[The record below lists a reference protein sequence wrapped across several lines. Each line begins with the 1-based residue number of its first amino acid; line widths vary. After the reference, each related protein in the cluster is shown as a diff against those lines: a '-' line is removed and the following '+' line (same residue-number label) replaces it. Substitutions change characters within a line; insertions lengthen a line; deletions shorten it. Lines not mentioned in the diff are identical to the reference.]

1 MEHGKNIVILGG
13 GYGGIEAAKQF
24 HKKYKKNKEINIT
37 LIDKN
42 PYHTLMTELHEV
54 AGSRVDP
61 ESVQVSYEKIFGG
74 KQVNVIHDTVTD
86 IDFNA
91 NKLLSE
97 TDEYPYDY
105 LVLGVGA
112 EPEYYGIAGVKEHS
126 FKLWSLDDA
135 LKLRR
140 HINDQFRHAAGERDS
155 KKRKKMLTF
164 AVAGAG
170 FTGIEM
176 AGEIIEHKQTLCRQY
191 HIDEDDVRIIV
202 IEAME
207 EILPILPEKL
217 RKKAAKYLEKKG
229 AEILLQSPITEAG
242 KDYVEIKGENKIP
255 TETLIWTAGVMGCE
269 FAGNLSLTKGKCS
282 NKKCPHATKFG
293 TCGKPACEFAKGHRY
308 VDGKRGRL
316 LANEYLQ
323 SVDRENV
330 YIVGDVLWL
339 MEKRMVVPQI
349 VETALQ
355 TAETAANNIIA
366 DIENKEKEKFE
377 SNYHGFM
384 VSLGGKY
391 GVAHVAGISLTGIFA
406 MASKHL
412 INLHYLFGLA
422 GINAVWN
429 YIKHEFLTIKNKRS
443 FVGGQLSA
451 NIKMHWVL
459 PLRLFVG
466 AKWLI
471 EGISKILDGWL
482 KKGNVYII
490 QTAAASSASPAEGA
504 AEQSWETVQP
514 LIENPTGIYLWIE
527 RTFLQHIPMFF
538 QSVVV
543 LAEIGIGLALIGGL
557 FTFLASG
564 ASIVLG
570 IMFILSAMAGQEIL
584 WYIAAAIVLL
594 GGAGKGFGLD
604 HWVMPA
610 IKKWWNGTRFAK
622 RTYLY
627 VDEPTDRKKKRRKS

>member
-1 MEHGKNIVILGG
+1 MTQGKNIVILGG
-13 GYGGIEAAKQF
+13 GYGGIEAAKQL
-24 HKKYKKNKEINIT
+24 HKKYKRDKNIQIT

-54 AGSRVDP
+54 AGSRVEP

-74 KQVNVIHDTVTD
+74 RRVNVVNDTITD
-86 IDFNA
+86 INFDD
-91 NKLLSE
+91 NKLISE
-97 TDEYPYDY
+97 AEEYSYDY

-112 EPEYYGIAGVKEHS
+112 EPEYYGIHGVKEHS

-140 HINDQFRHAAGERDS
+140 HINDQFRHAAGERDPE
-155 KKRKKMLTF
+155 KRKKMLTF

-176 AGEIIEHKQTLCRQY
+176 AGELIEHKHTLCAQY
-191 HIDEDDVRIIV
+191 HIDESEVRVIV

-207 EILPILPEKL
+207 DILPILPEKL
-217 RKKAAKYLEKKG
+217 QKKAAKYLEKKG
-229 AEILLQSPITEAG
+229 GEILIKSPITDAG
-242 KDYVEIKGENKIP
+242 ADYVEIKGETKIY

-269 FAGNLSLTKGKCS
+269 FAGNLNLTKGKCS

-316 LANEYLQ
+316 LANDYMQ

-339 MEKRMVVPQI
+339 MEKRIIVPQI

-355 TAETAANNIIA
+355 TAETAAKNIIA
-366 DIENKEKEKFE
+366 DIEQKEKEKFE

-384 VSLGGKY
+384 VSIGGRY
-391 GVAHVAGISLTGIFA
+391 AVAHVANMSLTGIFA
-406 MASKHL
+406 MATKHL

-429 YIKHEFLTIKNKRS
+429 YLKHEFFTIKNRRS
-443 FVGGQLSA
+443 FVGGQLAA
-451 NIKMHWVL
+451 NVKMHWVV

-471 EGISKILDGWL
+471 EGITKILDGWL

-490 QTAAASSASPAEGA
+490 STAAESSASPAEGA
-504 AEQSWETVQP
+504 AEEAWQTVEP
-514 LIENPTGIYLWIE
+514 LISNPTGIYLWIE

-557 FTFLASG
+557 FTFIASG
-564 ASIVLG
+564 ASIILG
-570 IMFILSAMAGQEIL
+570 IMFILSAMAGPEIL
-584 WYIAAAIVLL
+584 WYIVAAIVLL

-610 IKKWWNGTRFAK
+610 IKKWWNKTRLAK

-627 VDEPTDRKKKRRKS
+627 IDEPTVIKKKRKK